1 MYREEWEGQQT
12 EKPPWKPW
20 EKSSAL
26 NMPGPAK
33 TWSSVTGNK
42 NICKRRL
49 KFFILHP
56 FSLESSGG
64 YAPSEWVTKKGNEI
78 RKQGLQ
84 HREEAQ
90 GTQRI
95 MLEGSLRWRL
105 GSISSS
111 RDKQARAEQEAEGLA
126 GTPPGQD
133 GKEKLGD
140 YMTGLTYWEGVYGCM
155 KSLEKSN
162 SYVHRKPSK
171 SKDKA
176 VLTPG
181 KTNVYRKKMQ
191 P

>member
-1 MYREEWEGQQT
+1 MYREESEGQQT
-12 EKPPWKPW
+12 EKPTWKPW
-20 EKSSAL
+20 ENSSAL

-64 YAPSEWVTKKGNEI
+64 YAPLEWVTKKGNEI
-78 RKQGLQ
+78 QKQGLQ

-105 GSISSS
+105 GSFSSS
-111 RDKQARAEQEAEGLA
+111 REQAGQSRARGWSAGRDPTRARRKRETGGL
-126 GTPPGQD
+126 PD
-133 GKEKLGD
+133 GSDL
-140 YMTGLTYWEGVYGCM
+140 LRR
-155 KSLEKSN
+155 SLWLHEES
-162 SYVHRKPSK
+162 
-171 SKDKA
+171 
-176 VLTPG
+176 G
-181 KTNVYRKKMQ
+181 EE
-191 P
+191 